1 MQASSDFAGSATA
14 PEIRVWDPFVRVFH
28 WGLVLA
34 FAIAY
39 LTGDEVLAL
48 HVWAGYAVA
57 GLVILRIVWGFVG
70 PAHAR
75 FTDFVCSPFTSL
87 QYFLDLFRRRAARHL
102 GHSPAG
108 AAMVVVLLLGLVGVT
123 WSGLETYAIEKNA
136 GPLAGWASAAPSAPS
151 LIAPARADDDEAFE
165 GTGEHAGGRGKRE
178 GGWEEIHETLANLVL
193 VLIVLHIGGVVLASV
208 VHRENLA
215 RSMVTGTKRPL

>member
-1 MQASSDFAGSATA
+1 MQASTTFTDSGSAS
-14 PEIRVWDPFVRVFH
+14 EIRVWDPFVRVFH

-39 LTGDEVLAL
+39 LTGDEALAL

-70 PAHAR
+70 SPHAR

-87 QYFLDLFRRRAARHL
+87 QYFLDLFRRRATRHL

-136 GPLAGWASAAPSAPS
+136 GPLAGWASAAPIAPT
-151 LIAPARADDDEAFE
+151 LISPARADDDEAFE
-165 GTGEHAGGRGKRE
+165 GGEGAGGRGGRE
-178 GGWEEIHETLANLVL
+178 NGWEEIHETLANLVL

-215 RSMVTGTKRPL
+215 RSMVTGTKRPS